1 MHVSTPRIN
10 ELLNEEIVGGGGELI
25 NINEYQTLK
34 TFPCPSSILLTVL
47 DLQRLELQLKKM
59 F

>member
-1 MHVSTPRIN
+1 MYVSTPRIS
-10 ELLNEEIVGGGGELI
+10 ELLNEEIAGSRGELI

-34 TFPCPSSILLTVL
+34 TFPCPSSILLTLL